1 MTAQGSTKTAV
12 WGAAVLVIGTSVG
25 LAALDWA
32 VLVLH
37 GLTYGMARV
46 LGASEPSP
54 PDSNRYGW
62 ALAVGLVVDVGGT
75 AATLWLFGLATARQW
90 RAGVALAPHR
100 RRGWRGRRERPAA
113 RARRQPPRGLL
124 PFR

>member
-1 MTAQGSTKTAV
+1 MTAQWSTKTAV

-46 LGASEPSP
+46 LGTSEPSP

-75 AATLWLFGLATARQW
+75 AASLWLLGLAAARQW
-90 RAGVALAPHR
+90 RAGVTSLLAAAVGGAAGASALLLVLGINPLD
-100 RRGWRGRRERPAA
+100 
-113 RARRQPPRGLL
+113 LL